1 MGEDDVVKLGEEVGI
16 TGEVMGFI
24 HKHLELHD
32 FDPPG
37 IKVDMIK
44 KVLSENLPPDG
55 KDYNYVKH
63 LEGIDKI
70 PETAKYIKALNVL
83 DIKPLRQVYICIIAT
98 EYTLEDRTIEEMNE
112 KFKDL
117 LPEKYKNYVELTQ
130 DRMDELNKFFPFMQ
144 QKE

>member
-1 MGEDDVVKLGEEVGI
+1 MFPNKIHEISNFLKHACENMGEDDVVKLGEEVGI
-16 TGEVMGFI
+16 TGDVMDFI
-24 HKHLELHD
+24 HKHLALHD

-44 KVLSENLPPDG
+44 KVLSENLPE

-83 DIKPLRQVYICIIAT
+83 DIKPLR
-98 EYTLEDRTIEEMNE
+98 
-112 KFKDL
+112 
-117 LPEKYKNYVELTQ
+117 
-130 DRMDELNKFFPFMQ
+130 
-144 QKE
+144 